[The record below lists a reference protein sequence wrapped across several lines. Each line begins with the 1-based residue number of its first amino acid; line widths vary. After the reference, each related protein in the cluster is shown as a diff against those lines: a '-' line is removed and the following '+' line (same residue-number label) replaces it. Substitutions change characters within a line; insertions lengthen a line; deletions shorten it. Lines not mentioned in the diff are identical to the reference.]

1 MISWPQLAVHFGN
14 EGNNIRKFRQTIRD
28 AWERQVSAVYPEARA
43 EFDTTAVR
51 LYASP
56 APLARRPLRLVTG
69 TALAEPVQIATTNN
83 RAVLPDF
90 LTTLR
95 EILGAT
101 HAKHWLDDAAMEDQ
115 PDGPAALGAGSK
127 FKADYIRRTFMLE
140 INRAASACR
149 LDASPNIV
157 ARRRPLP

>member
-1 MISWPQLAVHFGN
+1 VISWPQLTVHFGN

-43 EFDTTAVR
+43 EFDTTAIR

-69 TALAEPVQIATTNN
+69 TTLAEPAQITTANN
-83 RAVLPDF
+83 RAVPPDF
-90 LTTLR
+90 LSTLR

-101 HAKHWLDDAAMEDQ
+101 HTKHWLDDAAMEDQ
-115 PDGPAALGAGSK
+115 PDGPALCAGSK
-127 FKADYIRRTFMLE
+127 FKADYIRQTFMLE
-140 INRAASACR
+140 INRAASACS
-149 LDASPNIV
+149 LAVSPCIV
-157 ARRRPLP
+157 TRRRPLS